1 MVAGKSLQK
10 TEFILAV
17 PIAAPTL
24 QAMRLTQPKRQ
35 FLNLTA
41 DGGAT
46 ALIKASGA
54 RGLSRNGDYAQTK
67 RFLIN

>member
-1 MVAGKSLQK
+1 MVLREITAK
-10 TEFILAV
+10 TKFILA
-17 PIAAPTL
+17 PLISAPVL
-24 QAMRLTQPKRQ
+24 QAMRLTPPREQ
-35 FLNLTA
+35 FLSLIA

-54 RGLSRNGDYAQTK
+54 RGLLRNGDYAQTK

>member
-1 MVAGKSLQK
+1 MVLREITAK
-10 TEFILAV
+10 TKFILAAL
-17 PIAAPTL
+17 ISAPVL
-24 QAMRLTQPKRQ
+24 QAMRLTPPREQ
-35 FLNLTA
+35 FLSLTA

-67 RFLIN
+67 RFFIN